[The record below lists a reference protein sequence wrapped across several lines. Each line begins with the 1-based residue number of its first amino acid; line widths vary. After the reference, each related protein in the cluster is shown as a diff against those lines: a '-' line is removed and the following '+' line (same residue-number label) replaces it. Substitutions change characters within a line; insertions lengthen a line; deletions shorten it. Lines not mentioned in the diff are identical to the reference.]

1 MARFWREHAVLWR
14 ACWRVTFAFVGIVV
28 SWGYCWT
35 PAHAAGGTAAC
46 PPTGPAR
53 GVFEFPPGPASM
65 MVEGT
70 AVSAVVCRY
79 AGGSR
84 RGQDRHLVAAGV
96 VNGDPL
102 GQLVA
107 DLNAVGPNIVPGRM
121 SCPYDD
127 GQRDLLIIDRAAD
140 EPAYVIVDL
149 LGCSIAWNGTLRS
162 MLRGTP
168 DSPGERVRTA
178 LSAVVG
184 PPAPPNS

>member
-1 MARFWREHAVLWR
+1 MMRFWREYAVLWR
-14 ACWRVTFAFVGIVV
+14 ARRHVTFALAGVVV
-28 SWGYCWT
+28 SWGCVWP
-35 PAHAAGGTAAC
+35 PAHAVAGTAAC
-46 PPTGPAR
+46 PPTGPER
-53 GVFEFPPGPASM
+53 GVFEFPAGSASM

-79 AGGSR
+79 AGGSHG
-84 RGQDRHLVAAGV
+84 GQDRHLVAAGV
-96 VNGDPL
+96 MSGDSL
-102 GQLVA
+102 GQLVTN
-107 DLNAVGPNIVPGRM
+107 LNAVGPNIVPGRM

-127 GQRDLLIIDRAAD
+127 GQRDLLIIDRADD

-168 DSPGERVRTA
+168 DSPGEQVRTA